1 MCGRRVP
8 NGRRYIWLVPRVE
21 VERFEAE
28 HRSTKARPGY
38 DITLRPP
45 KSVSVLWALAPEA
58 QRRAIRDAPREEV
71 DAVVPHL
78 ERHAVFARQGTK
90 DRARIATD
98 GVIPPRFDHRT
109 PRPGPTPPPPAAPP
123 PH

>member
-8 NGRRYIWLVPRVE
+8 NGRRYSWLVPRVE

-58 QRRAIRDAPREEV
+58 QHRAIRDAHRAAV
-71 DAVVPHL
+71 DAVVTHL
-78 ERHAVFARQGTK
+78 ERHPGFARHGPK
-90 DRARIATD
+90 DRATIETD
-98 GVIPPRFDHRT
+98 GITEAAYDHRT
-109 PRPGPTPPPPAAPP
+109 
-123 PH
+123 

>member
-8 NGRRYIWLVPRVE
+8 NGRRYSWLVPRVE

-45 KSVSVLWALAPEA
+45 KSVRVIWALAPEA
-58 QRRAIRDAPREEV
+58 QSRAIRDAHWEAV
-71 DAVVPHL
+71 DAVVTHM
-78 ERHAVFARQGTK
+78 ERQAVFARQGNK
-90 DRARIATD
+90 DRARIETD
-98 GVIPPRFDHRT
+98 GGTAAAFDNPQSR
-109 PRPGPTPPPPAAPP
+109 
-123 PH
+123 